1 MFTEKNTLNFID
13 LFSGAGGLSEGF
25 FNHSFNPIAHV
36 EMNTYASE
44 TLKTRS
50 CYYYLKKTKQLDVY
64 RDYLKGTI
72 TKEELY
78 DYVPEEV
85 IHTVINSEISDKTYK
100 NIFHEIDA
108 IMEENGVTHVDVIIG
123 GPPCQAYSLVGRA
136 SDPNGMENDPRN
148 DLYIQYARFLNKYKP
163 KMFVFENVPG
173 MLTAK
178 KGVIM
183 EENGVTHVDVIIG
196 GPPCQAYSLVGRAS
210 DPNGMENDPRNDLY
224 IQYARFLNKYKP
236 KMFVF
241 ENVPGM
247 LTAKKGVIWKRIQQR
262 LRTVGYDIEYRE
274 VYANDFGVL
283 QRRKRIIIIGWRKDL
298 DLYYPEFRHVEYN
311 ATVNDILNDLAPLT
325 PGETNNEY
333 NGEINDYLEL
343 TGIRKQND
351 ILTDHQTRRVRE
363 VDRDIYRIA
372 IEMWNDN
379 HKRMSYNDL
388 PQELQFHRNNTSFL
402 DRYKVVEGDMPY
414 AHTMLAHISKDGHY
428 YIHPDAEQC
437 RSLSVREAARIQSF
451 PDDFYFEGPRTA
463 KFVQIGNAVPP
474 LMANAIAEAIK
485 EELNR
490 LEEEDEST

>member
-148 DLYIQYARFLNKYKP
+148 DLYIQYARFLNKYK
-163 KMFVFENVPG
+163 
-173 MLTAK
+173 
-178 KGVIM
+178 
-183 EENGVTHVDVIIG
+183 H
-196 GPPCQAYSLVGRAS
+196 
-210 DPNGMENDPRNDLY
+210 
-224 IQYARFLNKYKP
+224 

-363 VDRDIYRIA
+363 VDRYIYRIA